1 MVQRC
6 LHSYQKQNAS
16 SQWSKWV
23 HNILTTVMTRI
34 IVDKS
39 TDNATVSHIPF
50 VKVTTGIFHGIPKES
65 IALPVLILYHAIEN
79 RVIFCGMFL
88 KYLFCSYQIA
98 QRKYTHWLVTYCVSI
113 HNTSCWPND
122 AWATTI
128 LHFDDQ
134 SKQVFFS
141 FHCVVFLMKYKTC
154 SLCFYRV
161 KETLVK
167 VWENSKK
174 LWKHLLVVSCSHS
187 TCSPK
192 PSKTSCFYNWRETRN
207 MYFVS

>member
-1 MVQRC
+1 
-6 LHSYQKQNAS
+6 
-16 SQWSKWV
+16 
-23 HNILTTVMTRI
+23 MTRI

-50 VKVTTGIFHGIPKES
+50 VKVTSGIFHGMPKES
-65 IALPVLILYHAIEN
+65 VALPVLILYHAIEN
-79 RVIFCGMFL
+79 SVIFCGMFL
-88 KYLFCSYQIA
+88 KYLFCSCQLA
-98 QRKYTHWLVTYCVSI
+98 QRKDTHWLVTNIVFQSI
-113 HNTSCWPND
+113 TQAVD
-122 AWATTI
+122 LMMAWANTI
-128 LHFDDQ
+128 LHFEDQ
-134 SKQVFFS
+134 SKQVFFP
-141 FHCVVFLMKYKTC
+141 FHCVIFLMKYKTC

-174 LWKHLLVVSCSHS
+174 LWKHLPVVSCSHS

-192 PSKTSCFYNWRETRN
+192 PSKTLCFYNWRETRN